1 MSLNQARDELYYFIQ
16 HSVKMIVIDFLQI
29 CFSQVLSTNK
39 TDITLTLKTITDP
52 VETMTA
58 PVKTMSL

>member
-1 MSLNQARDELYYFIQ
+1 
-16 HSVKMIVIDFLQI
+16 MIVNDFLQI

-39 TDITLTLKTITDP
+39 TDITTALKTITDP

-58 PVKTMSL
+58 HVKTMSL